1 MKVLYCADA
10 GFDCKGVIKANT
22 DEEVLQQAGKH
33 ASEVH
38 GVNVTPEM
46 ASSLKSLIREEES

>member
-10 GFDCKGVIKANT
+10 GFDCKGVIKAKT

-38 GVNVTPEM
+38 GVKVTPEM
-46 ASSLKSLIREEES
+46 EGVLKTLIKEEEG